1 MNNAAKNIL
10 EQLFC
15 GHIFLFFIRKCI
27 GVKLLDHQVSICIVV
42 YKTAKAVFQ
51 SYYNILYSYF
61 QWMRVPVVLHQH
73 LILSG
78 FLVLA
83 SGCEVAF
90 QFSFNWHFP
99 GD

>member
-10 EQLFC
+10 EQLFR
-15 GHIFLFFIRKCI
+15 GHIFLFFSRKCI
-27 GVKLLDHQVSICIVV
+27 GVKLLYHQVSICIVV

-51 SYYNILYSYF
+51 NYCNILYSYF
-61 QWMRVPVVLHQH
+61 QWMRVPAVLHQH

-78 FLVLA
+78 FLALA

-90 QFSFNWHFP
+90 QFGFNWHFT
-99 GD
+99 DD